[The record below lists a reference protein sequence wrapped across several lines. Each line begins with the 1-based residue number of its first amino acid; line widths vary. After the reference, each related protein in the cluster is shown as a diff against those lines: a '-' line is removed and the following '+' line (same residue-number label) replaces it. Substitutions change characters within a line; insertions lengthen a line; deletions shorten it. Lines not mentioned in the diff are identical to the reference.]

1 MSKGFLPLTRYAI
14 NIITDMP
21 FNNNFCRVNKTLK
34 IEIFSVPI
42 RFKVQMLLDFFQTN
56 FHICLLL

>member
-34 IEIFSVPI
+34 IGIFPMPI
-42 RFKVQMLLDFFQTN
+42 LFKVQMLLDFIQCN
-56 FHICLLL
+56 FHICLSL